1 MHLRS
6 RQNCIQLRGG
16 ELCTAMQLQCIL
28 CCGSGRVQMLLG
40 SGRAQMHFALAWA
53 AGAPPPFSACPCLVS
68 HCWRAQ
74 SARIAATDMDP
85 IAHTNIQIYKYT
97 HTNTHTNKKNPTG
110 NENGLNVTSLVC
122 SQSTALKAAVV
133 VFHNISIDS
142 IVEYSTILVVQYFIT
157 WV

>member
-1 MHLRS
+1 MKS
-6 RQNCIQLRGG
+6 C
-16 ELCTAMQLQCIL
+16 E
-28 CCGSGRVQMLLG
+28 S
-40 SGRAQMHFALAWA
+40 SKWE
-53 AGAPPPFSACPCLVS
+53 S
-68 HCWRAQ
+68 
-74 SARIAATDMDP
+74 
-85 IAHTNIQIYKYT
+85 NITYKGKYT